1 MIQQPH
7 KQGCTSQIQ
16 VSLNSFMIKLSKFY
30 SASIRYRQVYTSVH
44 TNTVYNRMIDC
55 RNSFINKVAYI
66 HRGFSLHNLHICVCI
81 IMISLLYQELRPI
94 LFNILWPTLDAQ
106 TSIVHYLWVYSS
118 VHTSFTGGIAHLL
131 IDCSPVDR
139 FHNFFICVF
148 NLPTCYRYNINVLS
162 L

>member
-44 TNTVYNRMIDC
+44 TNTVYNRMIDY

-66 HRGFSLHNLHICVCI
+66 HSGFSLHNLHICVCI
-81 IMISLLYQELRPI
+81 IMISLLYQELSSI

-106 TSIVHYLWVYSS
+106 TSILHYLWMYSS
-118 VHTSFTGGIAHLL
+118 VHIIHGWN
-131 IDCSPVDR
+131 CSPVDR

-148 NLPTCYRYNINVLS
+148 NLPTCYSYNISRDKDKVS
-162 L
+162 K

>member
-55 RNSFINKVAYI
+55 RNSFINNVPYI
-66 HRGFSLHNLHICVCI
+66 HSGFSLHNLHICVCI
-81 IMISLLYQELRPI
+81 IMISLLYQELSSI
-94 LFNILWPTLDAQ
+94 LFNILWPTLDVQ
-106 TSIVHYLWVYSS
+106 TSIVHYLWMYSS
-118 VHTSFTGGIAHLL
+118 VHTSFMDGIAHLL
-131 IDCSPVDR
+131 IDFTISSS
-139 FHNFFICVF
+139 VF
-148 NLPTCYRYNINVLS
+148 SIFLRVIAIT
-162 L
+162 